1 MFNRLCGGRF
11 VARPTW
17 LPRLSAFVRSWYLTR
32 TSDIRSVAGQS
43 IIHAIKQLA
52 ISTGPLKASLPL
64 HFPPIDLVVYQGPSF
79 PKETETSSRGGLH
92 A

>member
-1 MFNRLCGGRF
+1 MWSAGGDKTKTA
-11 VARPTW
+11 VE
-17 LPRLSAFVRSWYLTR
+17 LPNLSAFVRWCLGTK
-32 TSDIRSVAGQS
+32 DGCPGGQS

-52 ISTGPLKASLPL
+52 ISTGPLKAFLPL
-64 HFPPIDLVVYQGPSF
+64 HFPPIDLIVYQGPSF